1 MSWFRRRQKSFK
13 HCHPKALFLKPILAI
28 DTSSA
33 WCSVAL
39 SVGST
44 PEHVVERHELLGPG
58 ASQHLLPW
66 ITELLQQEGMTWRD
80 LDAIAVGIGPGAF
93 TGVRLAVAV
102 VQGLALATH
111 LPVAPV
117 ASLDAIAASAI
128 DHPLIQAMGAGKHQ
142 FTVAIDARMGE
153 VYWANYSVMK
163 AAQAGNENTALPE
176 RIGDIQLTKPENIQ
190 MGMSQCVFGS
200 AVTQYPIHFEQHMP
214 SGQLD
219 GALGVSASGVLRC
232 AKAMLSKGQLIAVDQ
247 LEPLYVRNKVA
258 LTSAERGAK

>member
-1 MSWFRRRQKSFK
+1 M
-13 HCHPKALFLKPILAI
+13 KPILAI

-39 SVGST
+39 SLDPSAESVAQ
-44 PEHVVERHELLGPG
+44 RHELLGPE

-66 ITELLQQEGMTWRD
+66 ITELLQQEGITLRD

-102 VQGLALATH
+102 VQGLALASH

-117 ASLDAIAASAI
+117 ASPDAIAATAVA
-128 DHPLIQAMGAGKHQ
+128 HPLIQAMDAGKHQ

-163 AAQAGNENTALPE
+163 AAQEGGDNTALPE
-176 RIGDIQLTKPENIQ
+176 RIGDIQLSKPEDIQ
-190 MGMSQCVFGS
+190 MSLSECVFGS
-200 AVTQYPIHFEQHMP
+200 AVTQYPIHFERHMP
-214 SGQLD
+214 SSQLD
-219 GALGVSASGVLRC
+219 GTLGVSASGVLRC
-232 AKAMLSKGQLIAVDQ
+232 AKAMLAKGQLIAVDQ

-258 LTSAERGAK
+258 LTSAERSAK

>member
-1 MSWFRRRQKSFK
+1 
-13 HCHPKALFLKPILAI
+13 LKRILAI

-44 PEHVVERHELLGPG
+44 PEQVVERHELLGPG

-66 ITELLQQEGMTWRD
+66 ITELLATEGIRLRD

-93 TGVRLAVAV
+93 TGVRLGVAV
-102 VQGLALATH
+102 VQGLAFAAD

-117 ASLDAIAASAI
+117 ASLDAIAASALT
-128 DHPLIQAMGAGKHQ
+128 HPLIKAMDEGKHH

-153 VYWANYSVMK
+153 VYWANYSVRK
-163 AAQAGNENTALPE
+163 AGQAGGNTIALPD
-176 RIGDIQLTKPENIQ
+176 RIGDIHLTKPD
-190 MGMSQCVFGS
+190 GMQFGDSKCAFGS
-200 AVTQYPIHFEQHMP
+200 AITEYPSFFDQRIHP
-214 SGQLD
+214 NQLD
-219 GALGVSASGVLRC
+219 GTLGVSASGVLRC
-232 AKAMLSKGQLIAVDQ
+232 AKAAVTKHQLIPVSQ

-258 LTSAERGAK
+258 QTIAERSAK

>member
-1 MSWFRRRQKSFK
+1 L
-13 HCHPKALFLKPILAI
+13 KAILAI

-39 SVGST
+39 SLDPST
-44 PEHVVERHELLGPG
+44 EGVLERHELLGPR

-66 ITELLQQEGMTWRD
+66 ITELLQQEGITLRD

-93 TGVRLAVAV
+93 TGVRLGVAV
-102 VQGLALATH
+102 VQGLALASH

-128 DHPLIQAMGAGKHQ
+128 DHPLIQAMGANKHQ

-153 VYWANYSVMK
+153 VYWANYCIGQNW
-163 AAQAGNENTALPE
+163 QAGGLSIALPE
-176 RIGDIQLTKPENIQ
+176 RLGEIQLSRPEDVQVGI
-190 MGMSQCVFGS
+190 SECVLGS
-200 AVTQYPIHFEQHMP
+200 AVTQYQDHFEQHMP
-214 SGQLD
+214 SSQLD
-219 GALGVSASGVLRC
+219 GALGVSASGVLRS
-232 AKAMLSKGQLIAVDQ
+232 AKAMLAKGQLIAVDQ